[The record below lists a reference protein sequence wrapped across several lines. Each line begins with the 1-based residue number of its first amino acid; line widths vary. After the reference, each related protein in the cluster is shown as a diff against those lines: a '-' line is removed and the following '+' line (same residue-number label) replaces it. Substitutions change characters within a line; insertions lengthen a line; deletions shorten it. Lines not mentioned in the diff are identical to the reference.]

1 MPYFNSE
8 KLFICSFVFFAHI
21 SLIFFMK
28 TEKNYRDP
36 RVNAEIVNLVMLREL
51 PPLKKVKSDSEIEN
65 KKNQKTPKKKTVIKP
80 INRIE
85 PIKKAKVKKNKQ
97 VESKQVE
104 TKQVES
110 KQAES
115 KQVEEQ
121 SIVRNLAIPLAMEST
136 ENFELSAPIVVQN
149 VAYVDKKIC
158 TPKYPR
164 VSRKRGERGKVLVK
178 VFINRDGSSEKVE
191 IKQSSGFNRLDQA
204 AMESAKRCRFV
215 PAKRNGKSVKTLAT
229 IPYTFTF

>member
-1 MPYFNSE
+1 MSYFNSE
-8 KLFICSFVFFAHI
+8 KLLICSFVFFAHI

-28 TEKNYRDP
+28 TEKNHRDS
-36 RVNAEIVNLVMLREL
+36 RVNAEIVNLVMVREL
-51 PPLKKVKSDSEIEN
+51 PPLTKVKSDSEVEN
-65 KKNQKTPKKKTVIKP
+65 KKNQKKPKKKTVSKP
-80 INRIE
+80 KNRIE
-85 PIKKAKVKKNKQ
+85 PIKKAEVK
-97 VESKQVE
+97 
-104 TKQVES
+104 
-110 KQAES
+110 ES

-121 SIVRNLAIPLAMEST
+121 SMVRNFTAPQDMRST

-164 VSRKRGERGKVLVK
+164 VSRKRGERGKVLVR

-191 IKQSSGFNRLDQA
+191 IEQSSGFNRLDQA
-204 AMESAKRCRFV
+204 AMDSAKKCRFI
-215 PAKRNGKSVKTLAT
+215 PAKRNGKPVKTLAT

>member
-1 MPYFNSE
+1 M
-8 KLFICSFVFFAHI
+8 
-21 SLIFFMK
+21 
-28 TEKNYRDP
+28 
-36 RVNAEIVNLVMLREL
+36 
-51 PPLKKVKSDSEIEN
+51 
-65 KKNQKTPKKKTVIKP
+65 
-80 INRIE
+80 
-85 PIKKAKVKKNKQ
+85 
-97 VESKQVE
+97 
-104 TKQVES
+104 
-110 KQAES
+110 
-115 KQVEEQ
+115 
-121 SIVRNLAIPLAMEST
+121 VRNFAVPPTMEST
-136 ENFELSAPIVVQN
+136 EKFELSAPIVVQN

-191 IKQSSGFNRLDQA
+191 IEQSSGFNRLDQA

>member
-1 MPYFNSE
+1 MSYFNSE
-8 KLFICSFVFFAHI
+8 KLLICSFVFFAHI

-28 TEKNYRDP
+28 TEKNHRDS
-36 RVNAEIVNLVMLREL
+36 RVNAELVNAVTLRQL
-51 PPLKKVKSDSEIEN
+51 PPLKKVKPDLDVEKE
-65 KKNQKTPKKKTVIKP
+65 KKQTKQPKQPKQRKKTVRKP
-80 INRIE
+80 KNVIE
-85 PIKKAKVKKNKQ
+85 PIKKDELK
-97 VESKQVE
+97 
-104 TKQVES
+104 
-110 KQAES
+110 ES

-121 SIVRNLAIPLAMEST
+121 STIRNFTVPQAVESK
-136 ENFELSAPIVVQN
+136 ENFELSVPIVVQN

-158 TPKYPR
+158 TPRYPR
-164 VSRKRGERGKVLVK
+164 VSRKRGERGRVLVR

-191 IKQSSGFNRLDQA
+191 IEQSSGFNRLDQA

>member
-1 MPYFNSE
+1 MSYFNSE
-8 KLFICSFVFFAHI
+8 KLLICSFVFFAHI

-28 TEKNYRDP
+28 TEKNHRDL
-36 RVNAEIVNLVMLREL
+36 RVNAEIVNLVMLRES
-51 PPLKKVKSDSEIEN
+51 PPLKKVKSDSEVEN
-65 KKNQKTPKKKTVIKP
+65 KKNQKKPKKKTVSKP
-80 INRIE
+80 KNRIE
-85 PIKKAKVKKNKQ
+85 PIKKAEVK
-97 VESKQVE
+97 
-104 TKQVES
+104 
-110 KQAES
+110 ES

-121 SIVRNLAIPLAMEST
+121 SMVRNFTAPQAMEST

-164 VSRKRGERGKVLVK
+164 VSRKRGERGKVLVR

-191 IKQSSGFNRLDQA
+191 IEQSSGFNRLDQA
-204 AMESAKRCRFV
+204 AMDSAKKCRFI
-215 PAKRNGKSVKTLAT
+215 PAKRNGKPVKTLAT